1 MIIERKIH
9 IQNKRHG
16 RRKLCIGECPA
27 LPEIK
32 PCPNRK
38 REMMVFAV
46 VFDSWLEQ
54 GKVSDLS
61 DISRITGLSRFM
73 VSKIFNFRLYP
84 TSVQLEFL
92 EIT

>member
-1 MIIERKIH
+1 
-9 IQNKRHG
+9 
-16 RRKLCIGECPA
+16 
-27 LPEIK
+27 
-32 PCPNRK
+32 
-38 REMMVFAV
+38 MMVFAV

-61 DISRITGLSRFM
+61 EISRITGLSRFM

>member
-1 MIIERKIH
+1 MKG
-9 IQNKRHG
+9 KSKKSTYSTTFG
-16 RRKLCIGECPA
+16 VDP
-27 LPEIK
+27 
-32 PCPNRK
+32 
-38 REMMVFAV
+38 V

-61 DISRITGLSRFM
+61 EISRITGLSRFM